1 MTNVGNDGQMWAD
14 AVGPFYDTAGVAA
27 VLGVS
32 VSAVRGR
39 RIRSSL
45 LSMQTGS
52 GSTVYPTWQ
61 FQDGHVVLGL
71 GLGRVLRSLRGIDVG
86 RWTLAAWLRSPDVE
100 LGGRTPMDCL
110 RAGDQDPVLLGASRA
125 SDQWAE

>member
-1 MTNVGNDGQMWAD
+1 MTSVGNDPQMWAD
-14 AVGPFYDTAGVAA
+14 AVGPFYDTAGVAT

-32 VSAVRGR
+32 GSAVRGR
-39 RIRSSL
+39 RARGSL

-61 FQDGHVVLGL
+61 FQDGHVVP
-71 GLGRVLRSLRGIDVG
+71 GLGRVLRSLRGVDVS
-86 RWTLAAWLRSPDVE
+86 RWTLAAWLRTPDVE

-110 RAGDQDPVLLGASRA
+110 RAGDQDPVLLVASRA
-125 SDQWAE
+125 SEHWVQ